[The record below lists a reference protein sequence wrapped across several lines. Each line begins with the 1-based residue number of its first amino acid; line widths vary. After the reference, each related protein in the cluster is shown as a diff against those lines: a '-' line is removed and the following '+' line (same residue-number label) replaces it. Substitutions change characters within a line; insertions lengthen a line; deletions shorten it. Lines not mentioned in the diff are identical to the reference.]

1 MPVHVRRSILKAGG
15 QIGVWKFAV
24 NIGATWRI
32 RLNRPCPT
40 AMRPYVKVA
49 YFEHS
54 VAILKKTLDHGVSY
68 DTSST
73 AGLYSV
79 ANASQP
85 NGAARVAGAAL
96 GIVPPSVISWQLASV
111 QGGGEGVS
119 RHPMGRRHQQHR
131 IVSTRIVLAREK
143 QTGGAWKLTISC
155 NS

>member
-1 MPVHVRRSILKAGG
+1 
-15 QIGVWKFAV
+15 
-24 NIGATWRI
+24 
-32 RLNRPCPT
+32 
-40 AMRPYVKVA
+40 MRPYVKVA

-85 NGAARVAGAAL
+85 NGAARVAGAAMGAAL
-96 GIVPPSVISWQLASV
+96 GIVPPSVIFRQLASV

-143 QTGGAWKLTISC
+143 QTGGAWIISC